1 MIYVGWA
8 AFRWDSWAGYG
19 IIFAT
24 VVTIASW
31 ILIGWLIYREAY
43 GAVATPEPRT
53 LEGAKWLREE
63 CPGHEVGT
71 ISEINL
77 YPVKGAAQVSV
88 QEAKVEATGFE
99 GDRRCMC
106 ITASDNNFY
115 TQRDNPKMAL
125 LVARNEPDGTLVL
138 SAAGSAAECRVTL
151 GGTGQRK
158 QATIWDEPY
167 EAIHYISIHIIK
179 RFVIRAYST

>member
-1 MIYVGWA
+1 MFCDGTSAPHVSQTSMTRWPLLCLAAVVEVAAKEAAQIPEWLRQKHEFGFQSALSQGWA

-53 LEGAKWLREE
+53 FEGAKWLREE

-106 ITASDNNFY
+106 ITASDNNS
-115 TQRDNPKMAL
+115 AL
-125 LVARNEPDGTLVL
+125 V
-138 SAAGSAAECRVTL
+138 SS
-151 GGTGQRK
+151 
-158 QATIWDEPY
+158 
-167 EAIHYISIHIIK
+167 
-179 RFVIRAYST
+179 F